1 MYVCKMVKA
10 GHLHTIS
17 HIAWQW
23 LGSDEKYI
31 KTTLLKALLL
41 SKAGEGNE

>member
-1 MYVCKMVKA
+1 MYTCKMVKA

-17 HIAWQW
+17 HIAWQF
-23 LGSDEKYI
+23 LGNDEKYI

-41 SKAGEGNE
+41 SKVGEKHE